1 MPEIDWN
8 KLGFE
13 YVPTKSNIRYTHRDG
28 VWSEGRLTSSQTI
41 DIHIAATC
49 LHYGQTCFEGLKAF
63 KRKDGGVHVFR
74 PWENAARISASSAR
88 LLGPEIPESLF
99 IEAVSKVVSDNIDY
113 IPPYGSGGALY
124 IRPIL
129 MGISPTIGISP
140 SDEYELM
147 ILVTPVGPYYKSG
160 VKPVDALIMD
170 DYDRAAPLGT
180 GNVKISANY
189 AASLASI
196 KAAKE
201 RGFTISLFLD
211 AKEHRHVEEFG
222 TSNFIGITK
231 EGTYVTPD
239 SPSIL
244 PSITNKSLMTL
255 AEDCGVPIECRP
267 VLVEDLPTFK
277 EVGACG
283 TAVVITPIRK
293 LVRGDREWFYG
304 DECGETL
311 KRLYDEM
318 TGIQTGDIEDRHG
331 WLLNIN

>member
-8 KLGFE
+8 KLGFQ
-13 YVPTKSNIRYTHRDG
+13 YVETRSNIRYTCKDG
-28 VWSEGRLTSSQTI
+28 VWSEGKLTSAQTL
-41 DIHIAATC
+41 DIHVAATC

-74 PWENAARISASSAR
+74 PWENAARIAGSSAR

-99 IEAVSKVVSDNIDY
+99 IEAVSAVVADNVDY

-124 IRPIL
+124 IRPLLI
-129 MGISPTIGISP
+129 GVSPTIGISP
-140 SDEYELM
+140 SDEYELI
-147 ILVTPVGPYYKSG
+147 ILVTPVGPYYKG
-160 VKPVDALIMD
+160 GIKPVDALIMD

-180 GNVKISANY
+180 GGVKIGANY
-189 AASLASI
+189 AASLASL
-196 KAAKE
+196 KAARE
-201 RGFTISLFLD
+201 QGFSISLFLD
-211 AKEHRHVEEFG
+211 AREHRYVEEFG

-231 EGTYVTPD
+231 DGTYITPD

-255 AEDCGVPIECRP
+255 AEDCGIPVKRCLVP
-267 VLVEDLPTFK
+267 VEDLSNFK

-293 LVRGDREWFYG
+293 FVRGSREWFYG
-304 DECGETL
+304 EECGETL

-331 WLLNIN
+331 WLLDIK